1 MTTVSILLVLL
12 SAMLHVTWNY
22 LTKSSSNPKLFSM
35 YGGLTTVFITIVF
48 AFWVPLHLIPSS
60 IWIAILVSG
69 VIHSLY
75 VFALSSAYET
85 GDISYVYPIARSAPA
100 FVPIAA
106 FLLFGELFTPL
117 GILGIVLVVF
127 CIFLLQFRRRNLKQK
142 LSGLLKF
149 IRQKD
154 SFWAFVTLG
163 TVVAYTLIDKVA
175 MVDFHQVEDFSF
187 VLQSVTYFLFA
198 STVSYIIYTI
208 TLLIQKVP
216 MNAQLIKTEWPQ
228 ILAKVFGSLVS
239 YSLILYVMQTE
250 PVGYIVTLRQSSVLF
265 AVIAGWLF
273 LKEQQGVFRLITA
286 LLMFIG
292 LFLVATAG

>member
-12 SAMLHVTWNY
+12 SAMLHVIWNY
-22 LTKSSSNPKLFSM
+22 LTKSSDSPKLFSM
-35 YGGLTTVFITIVF
+35 YAGLATVFMTIIF
-48 AFWVPLHLIPSS
+48 AFWVPLHLIPFSV
-60 IWIAILVSG
+60 WMGVLVSG
-69 VIHSLY
+69 VIHALY
-75 VFALSSAYET
+75 IFALSTAYET

-127 CIFLLQFRRRNLKQK
+127 CIFLLQFRSSRLKQE
-142 LSGLLKF
+142 LRGLLQF

-163 TVVAYTLIDKVA
+163 TVVAYTLIDKAA
-175 MVDFHQVEDFSF
+175 MVDFHQIENFPHPV
-187 VLQSVTYFLFA
+187 QSVAYFLFA

-208 TLLIQKVP
+208 TLLIQKTP
-216 MNAQLIKTEWPQ
+216 MDVQLIKAEWPKM
-228 ILAKVFGSLVS
+228 LAKVFGSLVS

-273 LKEQQGVFRLITA
+273 LKEQQGVFRLATA
-286 LLMFIG
+286 MLMFLG

>member
-1 MTTVSILLVLL
+1 MTVVSILLVLL

-22 LTKSSSNPKLFSM
+22 LTKSSNNPKLFSM
-35 YGGLTTVFITIVF
+35 YGGLTTVVLTIIF
-48 AFWVPLHLIPSS
+48 AFWVPLHLIPF
-60 IWIAILVSG
+60 WVWMAILVSG

-75 VFALSSAYET
+75 IFALSSAYET

-127 CIFLLQFRRRNLKQK
+127 CIFLLQFRRSNLKREIN
-142 LSGLLKF
+142 GLFKF

-163 TVVAYTLIDKVA
+163 TVVAYTLVDKGA
-175 MVDFHQVEDFSF
+175 MVEFHQIGNFPY
-187 VLQSVTYFLFA
+187 QMHSVTYFLFT
-198 STVSYIIYTI
+198 STISYIIYTT
-208 TLLIQKVP
+208 TLLIQKTP
-216 MNAQLIKTEWPQ
+216 MDVQLIKAEWPKM
-228 ILAKVFGSLVS
+228 LAKVFGSLVS
-239 YSLILYVMQTE
+239 YSLILHVMQTE
-250 PVGYIVTLRQSSVLF
+250 SVGYIVTLRQSSVLF
-265 AVIAGWLF
+265 AVVAGWLF
-273 LKEQQGVFRLITA
+273 LKEQHGVFRFITA
-286 LLMFIG
+286 LLMFVG